1 MIFKNILDTFRVPG
15 AYIEI
20 DGSMAGLNSS
30 SVPNLLLVGQKLAVG
45 TAPAGEIS
53 FISSLADAIAKT
65 GSGSMLAQMAA
76 RFYAINPMLNLYL
89 LPFSDNAT
97 GLAATATLTVAQ
109 PTTAD
114 WGTMSLYIAGQLI
127 AVSVTSTMTTADI
140 ATALQTA
147 IDSVSSNNL
156 CVTSAVVGSVLTLTA
171 KHKGVCG
178 NAIDVRLNAL
188 PQDKTP
194 TGLVVNIT
202 GFAGGTLVPTAISA
216 DSIAAIFDNDDS
228 GFLNVPSKYIAL
240 GMNDPASLVAFHAE
254 SQRRYAPPL
263 QSGFR
268 AFTAFNGAYSD
279 AYSFGASKNYEH
291 ICCVAM
297 NHGLT
302 SVWETAAIVA
312 ATACPAMYE
321 SPVVSLEGL
330 ALKGLQIA
338 QPFTFNQAN
347 ALLFQ
352 GMSLIQKSR
361 DGACSIKRLISM
373 YLHRADDSLDD
384 AFLDINT
391 TEVLERI
398 RYEQRIGAIQRFT
411 GTAAAKNNE
420 GYRPG
425 LRITTTDDVIAFLL
439 TMYREK
445 LMHEKGWVQDYAFYK
460 NNLIVEQDPTNPSRF
475 NYQDTPVILSPFY
488 ILAGQAQ
495 FRKVAN

>member
-1 MIFKNILDTFRVPG
+1 MDFRHILDTFRVPG

-30 SVPNLLLVGQKLAVG
+30 TMPNLLLVGQKLTAG
-45 TAPAGEIS
+45 TAPSGEIS
-53 FISSLADAIAKT
+53 FVSSLADAIAKA
-65 GSGSMLAQMAA
+65 GNGSMLAQMAR
-76 RFYAINPMLNLYL
+76 RFYATNPMMNLYM
-89 LPFSDNAT
+89 LPFSDNDT
-97 GLAATATLTVAQ
+97 GLAATATITVAQ

-114 WGTMSLYIAGQLI
+114 YGTLSLYIAGQLI
-127 AVSVTSTMTTADI
+127 AVSVTSTMTTAEI
-140 ATALQTA
+140 AAA
-147 IDSVSSNNL
+147 IHAEIGKIDNNKLVATSSV
-156 CVTSAVVGSVLTLTA
+156 AGSVVTLTA

-178 NAIDVRLNAL
+178 NALDLRVNAL
-188 PQDKTP
+188 TQDKTP
-194 TGLVVNIT
+194 TGLVVNIV
-202 GFAGGTLVPTAISA
+202 GFAGGTLTPAIDA
-216 DSIAAIFDNDDS
+216 DILAAIFDADDS
-228 GFLNVPSKYIAL
+228 GFLNTPSKYVAL
-240 GMNDPASLVAFHAE
+240 GMNDAVTLAALHTE
-254 SQRRYAPPL
+254 SQRRYAPPI

-268 AFTAFNGAYSD
+268 AFTAFNGTYEAAYS
-279 AYSFGASKNYEH
+279 YGSIKNYEH
-291 ICCVAM
+291 ICCVAL
-297 NHGLT
+297 NNGLT

-321 SPVVSLEGL
+321 NPVVSLEGL
-330 ALKGLQIA
+330 PLKGLQIA
-338 QPFTFNQAN
+338 QPFTFEQAN

-373 YLHRADDSLDD
+373 YLHRADDTLDD

-411 GTAAAKNNE
+411 GTAAAKSDE

-425 LRITTTDDVIAFLL
+425 LRITTEDSVRAFLL
-439 TMYREK
+439 TLYRDK
-445 LMHEKGWVQDYAFYK
+445 LMHEKGWVQDYDFYK